1 MCRSYF
7 HGKSVLMLKLKESR
21 FLCNDSDFA
30 QWMSLTH
37 PVFDLKMVKVFS
49 LYQIYDCFEKQTH

>member
-1 MCRSYF
+1 MIIIIGAECVAHISN
-7 HGKSVLMLKLKESR
+7 GKSVLLKLKESR

-49 LYQIYDCFEKQTH
+49 LYQI